1 MGAKL
6 RLIDDII
13 AELAIEP
20 SNEQPSAPGGDQM
33 YGSNEDG
40 HSTKPSNS
48 ARFNTF
54 YTLSTK
60 ERKYIGD
67 ASRDA
72 DLRPSGAASSSSL
85 TGTASET
92 QRAAGA
98 STQVPS
104 VPKSAGSLAV
114 LLGTSGFLYQIPL
127 SGFETAAR
135 NLFAGL
141 DPAASLGDFPAAR
154 WQLFLADAHCL
165 VEGGWVLRAE
175 ELGWTWQDLFGAD
188 DTKAFARIDQAGL
201 ALLLDGNRVVA
212 MTGTSATIA
221 TRTGG
226 RQTFRRRADRTVT
239 STAISSS
246 IQATPVNP
254 HCSAVSGHTEE
265 KACE

>member
-1 MGAKL
+1 MGARL

-13 AELAIEP
+13 AELAIAP
-20 SNEQPSAPGGDQM
+20 SDEQPSAHGGAEM

-40 HSTKPSNS
+40 HSTKLGNFAQFS
-48 ARFNTF
+48 TF

-67 ASRDA
+67 PSRDA
-72 DLRPSGAASSSSL
+72 DLRPCGAASSSSSL
-85 TGTASET
+85 TGIASET
-92 QRAAGA
+92 QRAAD
-98 STQVPS
+98 TRTEVPS

-114 LLGTSGFLYQIPL
+114 SLGTSGFLYQAPP

-141 DPAASLGDFPAAR
+141 DPAESLSDFPAVR

-165 VEGGWVLRAE
+165 VEGGWVVRAE

-188 DTKAFARIDQAGL
+188 EAKPFARIDKAGL

-226 RQTFRRRADRTVT
+226 RQTFRRRTG
-239 STAISSS
+239 ISSL
-246 IQATPVNP
+246 PF
-254 HCSAVSGHTEE
+254 
-265 KACE
+265 